1 LNVGMLGQ
9 DADEAGLMEK
19 DVAEKSRIM
28 IALVIIFVKYYFSLI
43 TRQTLIFV
51 RKILQREENKGVELT
66 VSIGNGL
73 QVGLISLNE
82 TKKKEER
89 TGFEN
94 HKGYG
99 TPSLRRRKVADQ
111 TLPDG

>member
-1 LNVGMLGQ
+1 
-9 DADEAGLMEK
+9 MEK

-82 TKKKEER
+82 TKKKKNAPALRITKGTALPLYVGGRLPTRPCLMVEELPPA
-89 TGFEN
+89 
-94 HKGYG
+94 Y
-99 TPSLRRRKVADQ
+99 RRVS
-111 TLPDG
+111 